1 MKKKQF
7 FSGNK
12 QHLKTI
18 LCLQGLSSELFVWL
32 RIKMTLPQLKT
43 NFVAFTPKLC
53 RTFIDER
60 KMTIHFESIVN
71 S

>member
-32 RIKMTLPQLKT
+32 RIKMTSPQLKT
-43 NFVAFTPKLC
+43 NLHRNYVALLSMK
-53 RTFIDER
+53 E
-60 KMTIHFESIVN
+60 K
-71 S
+71 